1 MRSSSD
7 CLTDRARAW
16 VFASLVGLALA
27 VCAGPS
33 LAAQPTPAPAP
44 AAATPAAEAVT
55 LESLLG
61 AFQKMPGLEAR
72 FVEDKHI
79 GLLAAPLQSAG
90 RLYFVPPGL
99 LARHTDTP
107 TKSSVVIAPD
117 AVRYSDSEG
126 SGRIDLSARPD
137 VRLFVESFVRVLA
150 GDRAGLEQIYALRFD
165 PAAPDG
171 QGWALEL
178 EPRGPPLKALV
189 TRLRIRGRGL
199 AVTEIRVDEASGDY
213 SVTRILEADPQR
225 RFTPDERKR
234 LFDVAPR

>member
-7 CLTDRARAW
+7 FLNRPVRAC
-16 VFASLVGLALA
+16 VFAVLLGALAGPGLAA
-27 VCAGPS
+27 EP
-33 LAAQPTPAPAP
+33 PPAPAP
-44 AAATPAAEAVT
+44 AAAPVT
-55 LESLLG
+55 LETLLG
-61 AFQKMPGLEAR
+61 AFEKMPGLEAR

-79 GLLAAPLQSAG
+79 GLLAAPLQSKG

-107 TKSSVVIAPD
+107 TKSSVIIAPD

-150 GDRAGLEQIYALRFD
+150 GDRAGLERIYALRFD

-171 QGWALEL
+171 EGWALEL
-178 EPRGPPLKALV
+178 SPRGPPLKDLV

-199 AVTEIRVDEASGDY
+199 AVTEIRVDEATGDY
-213 SVTRILEADPQR
+213 SLTRILEADPQR